1 MKGIPVALG
10 RERSEQSVGA
20 RVGSEIAFWVK
31 AARPGFWLTATWFY
45 LLPFGRSALGE
56 GVPVPWGWAFWLGL
70 IYVGLPLGMAIY
82 AANDLTDS
90 ATDALNPRKD
100 SFLFGARPTEAQ
112 IRRLPW
118 IITLVQL
125 PFLAAFWWLLGPKA
139 IGWFAAVL
147 GATAIYNFPPIRT
160 KDRPLLDMA
169 SQAGYLLVFVL
180 ADWVRGGASSWQLY
194 VFGALFAMHS
204 HGFGQILDIEPD
216 ARAGRRTTAVVLGAL
231 RTKWLIVGLLLL
243 ESVLALA
250 LALPSKPYL
259 PPLLLL
265 GAAGFAVD
273 ALFLWRERPYPS
285 WGASAF
291 FIGWNAALLL
301 DLGWN
306 WVKL

>member
-1 MKGIPVALG
+1 MRRQL
-10 RERSEQSVGA
+10 REA
-20 RVGSEIAFWVK
+20 TFWVK

-45 LLPFGRSALGE
+45 LLPFGKAISGEDARFLG
-56 GVPVPWGWAFWLGL
+56 GWAFWLGL
-70 IYVGLPLGMAIY
+70 IYVGFPLGMAIY

-100 SFLFGARPTEAQ
+100 SFLFGARPTASQ

-125 PFLAAFWWLLGPKA
+125 PFLVAFWMLWGPKA
-139 IGWFAAVL
+139 ILWFAAVL
-147 GATAIYNFPPIRT
+147 GATAIYNFQPTRT

-180 ADWVRGGASSWQLY
+180 ADWVRGAPASWQLY

-204 HGFGQILDIEPD
+204 HGFGQILDIVPD
-216 ARAGRRTTAVVLGAL
+216 AQAGRRTTAVTLGTL
-231 RTKWLIVGLLLL
+231 RTKWLVVGLLLVECL
-243 ESVLALA
+243 LAR
-250 LALPSKPYL
+250 ALPAKTYL

-265 GAAGFAVD
+265 GALGFAAD

-285 WGASAF
+285 WGAPAF
-291 FIGWNAALLL
+291 FMGWNAALLL
-301 DLGWN
+301 DLCWN
-306 WVKL
+306 WVRV